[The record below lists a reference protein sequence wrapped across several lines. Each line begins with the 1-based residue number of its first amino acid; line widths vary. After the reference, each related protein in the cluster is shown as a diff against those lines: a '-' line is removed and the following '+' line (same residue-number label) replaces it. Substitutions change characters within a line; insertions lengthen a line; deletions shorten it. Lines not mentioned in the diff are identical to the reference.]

1 MKLWNSRRLITA
13 TLTLALVTVA
23 SVSWGQG
30 LVGGGT
36 LSLGSKDLSIRHTGT
51 GYVNKFRNGYT
62 GNLIGTKS
70 WADSAWATHH
80 SPTLAATDTTAPFNP
95 FRDLPDYALGIR
107 GSTAGAAGDS
117 FYVFTLQVE
126 EGSDGPQTTTSHG
139 IDIATTPMDSVFI
152 TMQTSHDNGVNWD
165 ALPTITLTPTT
176 STNAAFRIYNST
188 LFTGAGNTNATF
200 MAHGPPMF
208 RFIVAHGDA
217 YYPVQ
222 YRLVYPQFNR

>member
-13 TLTLALVTVA
+13 ALTLALVTVA

-36 LSLGSKDLSIRHTGT
+36 LSIGSKDLAIRKTGT
-51 GYVNKFRNGYT
+51 GYANKFRNGST

-70 WADSAWATHH
+70 WADSTWVTHH
-80 SPTLAATDTTAPFNP
+80 SPTLAAVDTLAPFNP
-95 FRDLPDYALGIR
+95 FRDLPDYALGFR
-107 GSTAGAAGDS
+107 SAAAATDS
-117 FYVFTLQVE
+117 FWVFTLVAE

-139 IDIATTPMDSVFI
+139 MDLASAPIDSLFI
-152 TMQTSHDNGVNWD
+152 TLQVSHDGGAYWD
-165 ALPTITLTPTT
+165 AYPTVTLISSFTDT
-176 STNAAFRIYNST
+176 AFRIYNST

-200 MAHGPPMF
+200 LAHAPTLF

-217 YYPVQ
+217 YYPIQ